1 MSECVS
7 VCICVVSAL
16 RLCSFLFHFKSVDSF
31 LILAFTSHWIYPT
44 IITVIST
51 RRAKGMLSRYSASGF
66 YSSFTDSVQSR
77 SERLLSTS
85 QMFTFC
91 ALCTQMHTHTHTHLL
106 PLDYLFVTVSQQVT
120 NNDILLVSH
129 VHFFRLGK

>member
-31 LILAFTSHWIYPT
+31 LILASTSDWIYPT

-51 RRAKGMLSRYSASGF
+51 RRARVCYLDTQLLGFTVLSLTLCSPDQNVCCPLHKCSL
-66 YSSFTDSVQSR
+66 SV
-77 SERLLSTS
+77 L
-85 QMFTFC
+85 C
-91 ALCTQMHTHTHTHLL
+91 AHKCIHTHTHTCCHLTI
-106 PLDYLFVTVSQQVT
+106 YLLQYR
-120 NNDILLVSH
+120 N
-129 VHFFRLGK
+129 K